1 MSNELL
7 LFKGLLS
14 DLPSERQE
22 KIKTMSQ
29 ELKNQVAENGEDGVL
44 AFTLAALEIQETVYS
59 HSGE

>member
-7 LFKGLLS
+7 LFKGLLF

-29 ELKNQVAENGEDGVL
+29 ELKKQVAENGEDGVL
-44 AFTLAALEIQETVYS
+44 AFTLAALEIQETV
-59 HSGE
+59 